1 MVRLFLLAATAASGV
16 LAAPQAGGSSTS
28 SGTPTSASTAIPSPT
43 GSPDATL
50 PSQSPVP
57 PKQAWCPSNIFCAG
71 ALLQTVNIAQLYP
84 DSKTFVDKPT
94 IKSADQVAT
103 DFFHLYNNSQGEP
116 VTYGLI
122 TNFVQSDF
130 KGEGLEL
137 KPITIASTS
146 PKALS
151 ASGIPDSLSR
161 AWAGIVNGYWGS
173 LIRETNRD
181 VLCPNDPSGCESSLI
196 PLNHTFVVPGGRFRE
211 QYYWDSFWILEGLLT
226 SELYDVAKSTLQNFM
241 DELDRFGFIP
251 NGGRIYYLNR
261 SQPPVFIHM
270 LSRYVE
276 VTKDTSI
283 LDRALPLAEKELTW
297 WANNRTITIT
307 SPYTNKSYKVS
318 HYAVNNTAPRPESYL
333 EDYETANGVVG
344 GNDNPGYTDQQKA
357 DLYAELASGAETGWD
372 YSTRWTKDPFA
383 TVGDTTNQEPLL
395 RGLNVR
401 GTIPVDLNSILYGAE
416 VRLAALY
423 DRSSSGSKSK
433 RALKHRASA
442 SSHRQSAEAR
452 KAAILD
458 LMWDP
463 EKLAFYDFI
472 STSNSRSG
480 FFSAAAFYPMWNDI
494 WPKEVLADE
503 SKAQAM
509 FASVGVVLA
518 QYNGTFPATFVTS
531 GAQWDAPN
539 TWPPHQYIV
548 MKALDNVPKNVS
560 TKAYPSLSSDTTSW
574 SLVPSNQ
581 LGLDQS
587 QMPVQNLAAGGNAQG
602 DSNWS
607 NGTWSNGGAVPN
619 GGEKWNKALL
629 RGMANR
635 YFTSVFCSWYSTG
648 GSIPGML
655 NQLSPEELNATHS
668 DPSSTGHMYEKFNLL
683 DIDAAGSG
691 GEYTVQAGFGWTNG
705 VALWVADNFGEVIE
719 APKCPAISVQQ
730 ASSKKRWGW
739 GWSADEETTTYVGKR
754 LKGRDGRYLVEA
766 TREQTA
772 PKRK

>member
-1 MVRLFLLAATAASGV
+1 MARLFLLAAAVASGA
-16 LAAPQAGGSSTS
+16 LAAPQAATPASSS
-28 SGTPTSASTAIPSPT
+28 SSNPTSVSTAVPSPT

-50 PSQSPVP
+50 PSQAPIP

-71 ALLQTVNIAQLYP
+71 SLLQTVNIAQLYP

-94 IKSADQVAT
+94 SKSADQVST
-103 DFFHLYNNSQGEP
+103 DFFNFYNNSQGQP
-116 VTYGLI
+116 ATYGGI
-122 TNFVQSDF
+122 SNFVQTDF

-137 KPITIASTS
+137 TATTIANGSL

-151 ASGIPDSLSR
+151 SSAIPDSLSQ

-173 LIRETNRD
+173 LIRETNRE
-181 VLCPNDPSGCESSLI
+181 VLCPNNPSGCESSLI

-211 QYYWDSFWILEGLLT
+211 QYYWDSYWILEGLLT
-226 SELYDVAKSTLQNFM
+226 SELYDVANSTLQNFM

-270 LSRYVE
+270 LSRYVD

-283 LDRALPLAEKELTW
+283 LDRALPLAEKELSW
-297 WANNRTITIT
+297 WAKNRTISIT
-307 SPYTNKSYKVS
+307 SPYTSKTYQVS

-333 EDYETANGVVG
+333 EDYESANGVVG
-344 GNDNPGYTDQQKA
+344 GNDNPGYTDDQKA
-357 DLYAELASGAETGWD
+357 NLYAELASGAETGWD

-383 TVGDTTNQEPLL
+383 TVGNTTNQEPLL

-416 VRLAALY
+416 VRLADLY
-423 DRSSSGSKSK
+423 DRSSSSSSHSK
-433 RALKHRASA
+433 RAATA

-463 EKLAFYDFI
+463 EKVAFYDFN
-472 STSNSRSG
+472 STAGARSG
-480 FFSAAAFYPMWNDI
+480 FFSAAAFYPLWNDI

-503 SKAQAM
+503 SKTQAL
-509 FASVGVVLA
+509 FASVGLVLA
-518 QYNGTFPATFVTS
+518 QYNGTFPATFITS

-548 MKALDNVPKNVS
+548 MEALNNVPKNLS
-560 TKAYPSLSSDTTSW
+560 TKAYPALSSDTTSW

-587 QMPVQNLAAGGNAQG
+587 QLPVQNLAAGGNAQG
-602 DSNWS
+602 DLNWS
-607 NGTWSNGGAVPN
+607 NGTWTSGGAVPN
-619 GGEKWNKALL
+619 NGTEKWNKALL

-648 GSIPGML
+648 GSIPGLL
-655 NQLSPEELNATHS
+655 NQLSPQELNATHS
-668 DPSSTGHMYEKFNLL
+668 DPSSTGHMYEKFNLQ

-705 VALWVADNFGEVIE
+705 VALWVAANFGEVLE
-719 APKCPAISVQQ
+719 TPKCPAISVQQ
-730 ASSKKRWGW
+730 TSKKRWGI
-739 GWSADEETTTYVGKR
+739 GWNKGEETAYVGKR
-754 LKGRDGRYLVEA
+754 VKGRDGRYLVEV
-766 TREQTA
+766 TREQTD
-772 PKRK
+772 PMRKK